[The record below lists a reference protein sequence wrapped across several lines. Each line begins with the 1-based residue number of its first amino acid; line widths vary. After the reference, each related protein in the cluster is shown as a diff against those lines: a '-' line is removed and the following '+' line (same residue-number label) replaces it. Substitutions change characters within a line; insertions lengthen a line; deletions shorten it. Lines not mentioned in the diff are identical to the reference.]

1 MVSFGVS
8 VPEAVGD
15 ASSFE
20 AFFEAESASLFR
32 RLCLVTGNRHE
43 AEEVK
48 SARLAD
54 GDPGYLE
61 AYVRGPYTS
70 DICPAWNVEKQG
82 PKRGIRSR
90 RTSRC

>member
-1 MVSFGVS
+1 MSRSSTPVVSFGVS

-43 AEEVK
+43 AEEV
-48 SARLAD
+48 SWLASQTA
-54 GDPGYLE
+54 P
-61 AYVRGPYTS
+61 
-70 DICPAWNVEKQG
+70 PA
-82 PKRGIRSR
+82 
-90 RTSRC
+90 TSRHT